1 MLTDAELT
9 RYARQ
14 AILPELGEEGQEKL
28 LASRALILGAGG
40 LGSPVIA
47 LLAAA
52 GIGQL
57 TICDGDKIE
66 LSNLNRQFIHPDSAL
81 GENKAKQAAAFA
93 NRLNPAIRTIAVPQM
108 MTRASIAGLL
118 AGQDMVLDCTDQMAS
133 RQLIAQAARAAGIPH
148 IFGGAVRMIGQL
160 SVFMAGVPGHAE
172 AACLGCLFPQQPGP
186 DLAPNCAEVGI
197 LGPVVSVIGSLMAAE
212 AVKLAAGLGGSMAGR
227 LLLYDGAAVRFDE
240 ITYSRQSD
248 CPLCGDSGQP

>member
-1 MLTDAELT
+1 MLSEADLT

-14 AILPELGEEGQEKL
+14 AILPELGEEGQERL
-28 LASRALILGAGG
+28 LASRVLIIGAGG

-57 TICDGDKIE
+57 TICDGDGVE
-66 LSNLNRQFIHPDSAL
+66 LSNLNRQFIHASTRL
-81 GENKAKQAAAFA
+81 GENKAEQAAAFA

-108 MTRASIAGLL
+108 MTGETLAGLL
-118 AGQDMVLDCTDQMAS
+118 DGQDMVLDCTDEMAS
-133 RQLIAQAARAAGIPH
+133 RQLIARAAKAAGIPH
-148 IFGGAVRMIGQL
+148 IFGGAVRMTGQL

-186 DLAPNCAEVGI
+186 DLAPNCAEAGI

-212 AVKLAAGLGGSMAGR
+212 AVKLAAGLGGSMEGR
-227 LLLYDGAAVRFDE
+227 LLLYDGQAVRFDE
-240 ITYSRQSD
+240 IAFSRQDD
-248 CPLCGDSGQP
+248 CPLCGTATQP